1 MSDETISA
9 AVELFIKKVS
19 FATQRELER
28 SIRAAI
34 AGGKLQG
41 NETFT
46 ASVTVTSEKAGVMA
60 TVYSKIEL

>member
-1 MSDETISA
+1 VT
-9 AVELFIKKVS
+9 

-34 AGGKLQG
+34 AAGKLQG